1 MSIMKKRKQIK
12 IKNFQ
17 INLSNKTFYTFL
29 LVSALILL
37 GVGVYA
43 YGTSSPSTFG
53 HSAGEID
60 FSGVGDCSNICTDA
74 DTKCDTSGTCSQV
87 CIGTNCQ
94 SSWPSGGGAGLW
106 TLSGSDIYYNGG
118 KVGIGTTSPQ
128 DVLHV
133 VGGNVKGVRIESTD
147 NAPVLDFYSGGASA
161 DVRNW
166 RIATNYDAAGLFEI
180 VRGST
185 QGGAPTASTALA
197 IDKSG
202 NVGIGTTAPAGKL
215 GLVGSSG
222 QYGFDTGVYPATGR
236 LWYQSDGTGYGF
248 SIGRKDTSGTYS
260 DYVYI
265 KDGGNVGIGT
275 ANPDNKLT
283 VSGNADIIGIL
294 RVGANSG
301 GGVTGDIVARRSATT
316 GAYYF
321 GDSSDKYLYFDG
333 ANYHF
338 GNGNVFANGFYYS
351 SDERLK
357 ENIVQ
362 IDNAISIVESLE
374 GVSFNWKKDGGKS
387 MGLIAQD
394 VEKILP
400 ELVSTDNQGYK
411 SIQYANLVA
420 VLIEAVKEQ
429 QKQIDELQE
438 QLN

>member
-118 KVGIGTTSPQ
+118 KVGIGTTDPHS
-128 DVLHV
+128 
-133 VGGNVKGVRIESTD
+133 K
-147 NAPVLDFYSGGASA
+147 LDLG
-161 DVRNW
+161 
-166 RIATNYDAAGLFEI
+166 TNYADPGTYPNKITLWNSGENNYFGFGISSSDLDYFA
-180 VRGST
+180 
-185 QGGAPTASTALA
+185 QG
-197 IDKSG
+197 
-202 NVGIGTTAPAGKL
+202 NHRF
-215 GLVGSSG
+215 
-222 QYGFDTGVYPATGR
+222 Y
-236 LWYQSDGTGYGF
+236 TGYA
-248 SIGRKDTSGTYS
+248 GTPGTEKFTILS
-260 DYVYI
+260 
-265 KDGGNVGIGT
+265 GGNVGIGT

-438 QLN
+438 KLN